1 MVKLFMQRE
10 YVFVCVHVCVH
21 ACAAEQM
28 NQKCVPDFPGG
39 QGH

>member
-10 YVFVCVHVCVH
+10 CVHVCVH
-21 ACAAEQM
+21 ACTDAQM